1 LRLLAVRR
9 LSESALYERLCK
21 KGYGDEEVRDAVAF
35 CKHER
40 YLDDAVFARLYVEGT
55 RKAVGDARL
64 VGELVRRGIDR
75 EIARG
80 TVASAEAGEDARLAT
95 ALERLI
101 RTRPGMSYPSAA
113 RALERLGFP
122 AARIYRQ
129 LREAAAKGSFFG
141 GIGACGEGPDEGTF
155 GAAFD
160 E

>member
-1 LRLLAVRR
+1 MRR
-9 LSESALYERLCK
+9 LSESALYERLRK
-21 KGYGDEEVRDAVAF
+21 KGYGDEEIRDAVAF

-64 VGELVRRGIDR
+64 IGELVRRGIDR

-80 TVASAEAGEDARLAT
+80 TVASAEAGEDARLGM

-122 AARIYRQ
+122 AARIYRR
-129 LREAAAKGSFFG
+129 LREAAAKGSLFG
-141 GIGACGEGPDEGTF
+141 GIGAGEGPDAESF
-155 GAAFD
+155 GAPFD